1 MRSPLAFAA
10 AALVALAASG
20 AGATD
25 VTVRGSVV
33 GEYLYDSEFDGSVFD
48 GRVEF
53 DAESGPFL
61 VGAVYRAYQLSDPD
75 YNPVQRDVPASEVK
89 HRYAEFRG
97 GSLTAR
103 GGHFFATFG
112 RGISL
117 RSYEDADLEHDT
129 VLDGLLMRYEAEPFS
144 VAALSG
150 IHDERL
156 SDSRTRRHTARGIE
170 VEGSPWDWAG
180 FGVTA
185 VERSWVD
192 EDEDIVLPPD
202 QTRGEDLVLSGSADL
217 RLGPATLSGEYAR
230 RDGENPVTGVELDEG
245 RALYLSGTFDLGWA
259 TLFGEFKDY
268 DRFAHR
274 LVNPPTCVRDHT
286 WTLMNRATYEVDLDD
301 ERGFLGEGT
310 VPLGDALSVT
320 GGASEARDHE
330 GELAHWEMY
339 GEASHSFLES
349 LSGAVA
355 GAWSREYLLGKFT
368 EHASGAAEF
377 DVALPSGQTVEVVVE
392 AGTTDDVSG
401 LSWEDTIASVTW
413 YPGADLTVTAVY
425 EGTTSDIET
434 RDSWLIGEV
443 RKRVSDQVEVALAA
457 GTERGG
463 KKCAG
468 GVCRYEPEFEGVRVR
483 LTSFF

>member
-1 MRSPLAFAA
+1 VRRPVAFAA
-10 AALVALAASG
+10 AALVALVASG
-20 AGATD
+20 AGASD

-75 YNPVQRDVPASEVK
+75 YNPVQKEIPASQVK

-97 GSLTAR
+97 ESLTAR

-129 VLDGLLMRYEAEPFS
+129 VLDGVL
-144 VAALSG
+144 V
-150 IHDERL
+150 HDERL

-170 VEGSPWDWAG
+170 VAGSPWDWASVG
-180 FGVTA
+180 ASA
-185 VERSWVD
+185 VERSWLD

-217 RLGPATLSGEYAR
+217 RLGPASLAGEYAR
-230 RDGENPVTGVELDEG
+230 RGGENPVTGAEMDEG

-274 LVNPPTCVRDHT
+274 LVNPPTCVRDHA

-339 GEASHSFLES
+339 GEVSHTLFEA

-377 DVALPSGQTVEVVVE
+377 DVVLPSGQTVEIVLE
-392 AGTTDDVSG
+392 AGTTEDVSG
-401 LSWEDTIASVTW
+401 LSWEDHIASLTW

-463 KKCAG
+463 KQCSG
-468 GVCRYEPEFEGVRVR
+468 GVCRYEPQFEGVRLR
-483 LTSFF
+483 LNSYF